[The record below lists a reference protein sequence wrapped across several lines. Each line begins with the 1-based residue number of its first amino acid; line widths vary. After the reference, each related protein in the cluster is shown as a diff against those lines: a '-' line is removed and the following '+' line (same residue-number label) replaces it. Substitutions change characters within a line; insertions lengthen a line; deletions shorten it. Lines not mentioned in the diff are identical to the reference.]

1 MSVGEYC
8 NREVII
14 TDRDTTILE
23 AAKLMRQHHVGS
35 LIVVDEQNGKKMP
48 VGILTDRDIVVE
60 LLAAEID
67 LDSVSIGDAMSYEL
81 ITATERDDLMETV
94 EKMRGWGVRRV
105 PVIGGDG
112 SIVGIL
118 AADDMIEL
126 IAEQMNNLAKLITV
140 EKIRELARRK

>member
-1 MSVGEYC
+1 MSVGEFC

-23 AAKLMRQHHVGS
+23 AAKLMRHHHVGA
-35 LIVVDEQNGKKMP
+35 LIVVDEQSGKKVP

-67 LDSVSIGDAMSYEL
+67 LDKVSIGDAMSYKL
-81 ITATERDDLMETV
+81 VTVTEQDDMMETV
-94 EKMRGWGVRRV
+94 EKMRGWGVRRL
-105 PVIGGDG
+105 PVIGSDG
-112 SIVGIL
+112 AIVGIL

-126 IAEQMNNLAKLITV
+126 IAEQMTNLAKLVSV
-140 EKIRELARRK
+140 ERIREQARRQ

>member
-23 AAKLMRQHHVGS
+23 AAKLMRRNHVGA
-35 LIVVDEQNGKKMP
+35 LIVVDEQGGKNIP

-81 ITATERDDLMETV
+81 VTATERDDLMETV
-94 EKMRGWGVRRV
+94 EKMRGWGIRRI
-105 PVIGGDG
+105 PVVGADG

-126 IAEQMNNLAKLITV
+126 IAEQMSNLSKLIIV
-140 EKIRELARRK
+140 ERIREQARRK

>member
-48 VGILTDRDIVVE
+48 VGVLTDRDIVVE

-81 ITATERDDLMETV
+81 ITATERDDLVETV

-105 PVIGGDG
+105 PVIGSDG

-140 EKIRELARRK
+140 EKIREQARRK